1 MGKNRTE
8 ISASISDEELAS
20 LKQAFALYDV
30 KGNGYINLQ
39 DFGAIIKSL
48 GIESDNE
55 KIEKILKE
63 IDNDHD
69 GKINLDK
76 FVKAMNKL
84 VTRTDVITEEP
95 ESAGDE
101 LRRWDT
107 YPAGESSKKK
117 KKSSSYS
124 DRMSRHE
131 HDELKEL
138 FDKFD
143 TNHNGQISMD
153 ELRDVMNGLG
163 ENLTEDDI
171 KDMMDDADANNDG
184 FIDFEEFKNLMP

>member
-1 MGKNRTE
+1 M
-8 ISASISDEELAS
+8 
-20 LKQAFALYDV
+20 YDV
-30 KGNGYINLQ
+30 KGDGYINLQ

-55 KIEKILKE
+55 KIERILKE
-63 IDNDHD
+63 IDKDHD

-76 FVKAMNKL
+76 FIKAMNKL
-84 VTRTDVITEEP
+84 VTKADVITEEP

-101 LRRWDT
+101 LRKCDT
-107 YPAGESSKKK
+107 YPAGGSSKKK
-117 KKSSSYS
+117 SNSRYS

-131 HDELKEL
+131 HDELKDL

-143 TNHNGQISMD
+143 ANHNGQISLD

-163 ENLTEDDI
+163 ENLTEEDI
-171 KDMMDDADANNDG
+171 KDMMKDADTNNDG